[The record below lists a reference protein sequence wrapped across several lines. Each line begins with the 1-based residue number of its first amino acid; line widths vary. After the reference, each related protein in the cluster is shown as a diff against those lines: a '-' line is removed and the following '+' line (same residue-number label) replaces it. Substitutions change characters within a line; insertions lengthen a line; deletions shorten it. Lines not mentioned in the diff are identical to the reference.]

1 MMKPVAF
8 FSLAHCHKS
17 LQLHRRRER
26 KERGN
31 GKGGE
36 WAGGKEGKMG
46 DVREGQGEVGGNL
59 GE

>member
-1 MMKPVAF
+1 MRRGEGRLKGWEG
-8 FSLAHCHKS
+8 
-17 LQLHRRRER
+17 RRER